1 MGYPQTLLTLYISLP
16 SQNFPIYPGL
26 LPAIPARH
34 NGLTT
39 SLQNE
44 TTPNMMNWRKSN
56 ITNNSV
62 RRFLV
67 LALIIVVPLLA
78 ACTGSD
84 AILVSNISEELIC
97 QCGCA
102 EVLSNCECS
111 MADEMTALIEQKQA
125 QGQSK
130 EQIIQSFVDQ
140 YGEQVLAAPANP

>member
-1 MGYPQTLLTLYISLP
+1 M
-16 SQNFPIYPGL
+16 
-26 LPAIPARH
+26 
-34 NGLTT
+34 TT